1 MATATTPKS
10 NHSPSDTIHHIG
22 ETAGLI
28 WHALQE
34 SGPLSLTK
42 LAKEVDAPKD
52 VILLAIGWLAREDKI
67 DLVEN
72 SKGRTI
78 SLR

>member
-1 MATATTPKS
+1 
-10 NHSPSDTIHHIG
+10 
-22 ETAGLI
+22 
-28 WHALQE
+28 
-34 SGPLSLTK
+34 
-42 LAKEVDAPKD
+42 
-52 VILLAIGWLAREDKI
+52 LLAIGWLAREDKI